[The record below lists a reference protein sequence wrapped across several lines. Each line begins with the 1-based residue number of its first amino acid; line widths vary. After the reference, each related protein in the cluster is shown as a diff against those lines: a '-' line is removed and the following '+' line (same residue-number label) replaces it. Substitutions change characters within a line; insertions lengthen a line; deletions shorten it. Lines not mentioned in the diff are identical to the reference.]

1 MQHKERILRTPST
14 RLLRIC
20 FKAVHS
26 ELEIVDASNE
36 LSIEFIDVSS
46 GGGNLVQV
54 EAMATSVLRRKGNVQ
69 QTMHWIARKLW
80 TTWTVSNRLQKQWT
94 MVGELPTR
102 NHATTGF
109 PAQLVGAGS
118 WNVQWT
124 RSKSTN
130 SVGKR

>member
-1 MQHKERILRTPST
+1 MH
-14 RLLRIC
+14 
-20 FKAVHS
+20 A

-54 EAMATSVLRRKGNVQ
+54 EAMATSVLRRKGNVRKM
-69 QTMHWIARKLW
+69 MHWIARKLW
-80 TTWTVSNRLQKQWT
+80 TTWTVPDRLQKQWT

-102 NHATTGF
+102 NHATMGF
-109 PAQLVGAGS
+109 PAQLVRAGS
-118 WNVQWT
+118 WNVQWI
-124 RSKSTN
+124 RSKSTD